1 MLQNAILSGISQ
13 LSPLDGPANSDLVR
27 ENVNSLKGGESAY
40 QVAASLEKWNFLQY
54 NLIRNRTYK
63 FNNPSFIFDQWSTN
77 PWRKCGHELYLALS
91 CRVNIISFLLVDPT
105 TLQSETFFR
114 KVEIRLRVL
123 PWVPEE
129 LKWIIVKSCK
139 QRADSISHSSW
150 LFYNEFLP

>member
-105 TLQSETFFR
+105 KYIAKRNIFQE
-114 KVEIRLRVL
+114 
-123 PWVPEE
+123 
-129 LKWIIVKSCK
+129 
-139 QRADSISHSSW
+139 SW
-150 LFYNEFLP
+150 NPIASPALGPRGAEVNHCQKL